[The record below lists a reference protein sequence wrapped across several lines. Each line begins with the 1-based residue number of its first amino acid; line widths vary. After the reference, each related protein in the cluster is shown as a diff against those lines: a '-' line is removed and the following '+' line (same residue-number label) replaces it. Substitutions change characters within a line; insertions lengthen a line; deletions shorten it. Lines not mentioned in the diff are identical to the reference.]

1 MKEARDKYFERRRS
15 DAVKHDILKR
25 EKNDQNHDFG
35 YTPSG
40 EEPYMN
46 SSQIEYFRQKLLDWR
61 NKLIEASFDT
71 VSQLKNSID
80 RETDFLDKSSFETTT
95 TLLLRNRDRDR
106 KLIRKI
112 DEALERIRN
121 GTYGYCEETGEE
133 IGLKRL
139 EARPIATLCLE
150 AQEWHERGGRKSH
163 H

>member
-1 MKEARDKYFERRRS
+1 MKNE
-15 DAVKHDILKR
+15 ILKT
-25 EKNDQNHDFG
+25 EENDQNYDFG
-35 YTPSG
+35 YTPSE

-46 SSQIEYFRQKLLDWR
+46 SNQVEYFKQKLLNWR
-61 NKLIEASFDT
+61 YNLMEASFDT
-71 VSQLKNSID
+71 VSQLKNRID
-80 RETDFLDKSSFETTT
+80 RESDFLDKSSFETNVS
-95 TLLLRNRDRDR
+95 LLLRNRDRDR

-112 DEALERIRN
+112 DEALERIRH

-150 AQEWHERGGRKSH
+150 AQEWHERRERKYH